1 MKPPVRIPRW
11 ACRRSSTVMTR
22 WCSSVAAEQTSRPC
36 LFAGQPK
43 CACSPSSGRFA
54 QTETTFE
61 KQFGG
66 WCSKQILIIIT
77 QRNNYFDET
86 KSCACVSGCL
96 LLRHDADAGAAV
108 RREVGGPRGHV
119 RELRRAQL
127 REPGWMGGWM
137 VLGQRYMP
145 GTYIYP
151 SLSGAWWAHAVAV
164 GGVPH
169 NPTLTQSLTLA
180 LTLTN

>member
-22 WCSSVAAEQTSRPC
+22 SSSSVAAEQTSRPC

-43 CACSPSSGRFA
+43 CACSLRPDVSQKLNNFRINSGSSKISSEKKAWVSGR
-54 QTETTFE
+54 
-61 KQFGG
+61 
-66 WCSKQILIIIT
+66 
-77 QRNNYFDET
+77 
-86 KSCACVSGCL
+86 L

-108 RREVGGPRGHV
+108 RREVRGPRGHV

-127 REPGWMGGWM
+127 REPGWMGGWF
-137 VLGQRYMP
+137 LAS
-145 GTYIYP
+145 GTCLVSIHP
-151 SLSGAWWAHAVAV
+151 SLYGEPGGLTPSPLVASRI
-164 GGVPH
+164 
-169 NPTLTQSLTLA
+169 TLSLTLSLTLA